1 MMLSTD
7 IIVRCD
13 NAQWLEIINPLPL
26 SMQLM
31 LNETYGAIYLTLYL
45 GSILHLKKS
54 LVWQII
60 YLIPEVD

>member
-1 MMLSTD
+1 
-7 IIVRCD
+7 
-13 NAQWLEIINPLPL
+13 
-26 SMQLM
+26 MQLM